1 VRGAALAKKAKTRR
15 RCKGKLGS
23 RYVAKIKEHGRLHN
37 REKSSGGWRGHEQ
50 GGPGRMVDNEKKV
63 GEEAVVAGAGRFQ
76 GDRATKDVEDA
87 ECMDIGRSS
96 AVRRSRIGSR

>member
-1 VRGAALAKKAKTRR
+1 MAKKAKTRR

-50 GGPGRMVDNEKKV
+50 GGPGDMVDNEDE
-63 GEEAVVAGAGRFQ
+63 EEAAEAKSSQEGAGKYRA
-76 GDRATKDVEDA
+76 GRATKGVVSA
-87 ECMDIGRSS
+87 GSMGIGQWS
-96 AVRRSRIGSR
+96 ATRWSQSG